1 MESKYR
7 RCVLAVGA
15 LILAHPAKAQDTTSQ
30 PAEASSAATANEAPA
45 PPPVIP
51 TLTPVKLEILAT
63 INSSINKI
71 GEHFPIRLTA
81 PIALPD
87 GGEVPAGTM
96 GQGDVVHAAK
106 SRFGGKPGELI
117 LAVRWLDW
125 NGTHIP
131 LRSLR
136 YLPPTTGKNNQGTAE
151 ALNLAGSVAPGAS
164 IIALFITGGEVI
176 IPEGTLAEAKTSAA
190 VPIPVA
196 PTVHNDQPET
206 ERKPE

>member
-1 MESKYR
+1 MESKYLQ
-7 RCVLAVGA
+7 CVLAVGA
-15 LILAHPAKAQDTTSQ
+15 LVLARPSQAQDAASQ
-30 PAEASSAATANEAPA
+30 PAEASPAPPAIAAPA
-45 PPPVIP
+45 PPPAIP
-51 TLTPVKLEILAT
+51 ALTPVQIEILAT

-81 PIALPD
+81 PIALPG

-125 NGTHIP
+125 NGTHVP

-151 ALNLAGSVAPGAS
+151 AFNLAGSVAPGAS

-176 IPEGTLAEAKTSAA
+176 IPEGTLAQAKTSAA

-196 PTVHNDQPET
+196 APVQEEQPEA
-206 ERKPE
+206 ERKPD

>member
-1 MESKYR
+1 MR
-7 RCVLAVGA
+7 GVLAVGA
-15 LILAHPAKAQDTTSQ
+15 LILAHSAQAQDTASQ
-30 PAEASSAATANEAPA
+30 PAEASPAAPAAIEAPA
-45 PPPVIP
+45 APPVIP
-51 TLTPVKLEILAT
+51 ALTPVKLEMLTT

-71 GEHFPIRLTA
+71 GEHFPIRLAEAIT
-81 PIALPD
+81 LPN
-87 GGEVPAGTM
+87 GSEVPAGTM

-125 NGTHIP
+125 NGTRIP

-136 YLPPTTGKNNQGTAE
+136 YLPPSTGKSNQGTAE

-176 IPEGTLAEAKTSAA
+176 IPEGTLAQAKTSAA

-196 PTVHNDQPET
+196 PAVQEEQPEA